1 MEVDPT
7 VVAQRTLDGDS
18 FMANLEAAELE
29 FARGHPDDFKS
40 LWSHTGD
47 VTLRSGLGGAVEL
60 GWERVAALEARVA
73 SDDGISPYRRRVA
86 YRA

>member
-60 GWERVAALEARVA
+60 GWERGAAHLTWA
-73 SDDGISPYRRRVA
+73 SSNCAEGSHSRNEIS
-86 YRA
+86 